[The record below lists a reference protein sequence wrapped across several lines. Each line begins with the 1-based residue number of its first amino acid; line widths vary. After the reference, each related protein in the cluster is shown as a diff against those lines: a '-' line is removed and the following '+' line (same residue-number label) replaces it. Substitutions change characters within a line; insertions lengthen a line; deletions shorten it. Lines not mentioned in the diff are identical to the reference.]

1 MWPSSR
7 STFAMEAFTF
17 EAGMLTSAFC
27 ARCALRM
34 RVSMSAMG
42 SVILIIHAYLLIPVI
57 VSADVWRLRLP
68 ARLDQTRHITAHRR
82 LAQLVA
88 SETEHAIHTVG
99 AAALAAAA
107 TLAGRARD
115 ARQRLEQTTQQ
126 HTHDH
131 QQKQIAELLFEL
143 GALGG

>member
-1 MWPSSR
+1 
-7 STFAMEAFTF
+7 MEAFTF

-57 VSADVWRLRLP
+57 VRADVWRLRLP

-88 SETEHAIHTVG
+88 SEPELAIHTVG
-99 AAALAAAA
+99 AAARAAAPGTCGA
-107 TLAGRARD
+107 ASRARPPAD
-115 ARQRLEQTTQQ
+115 SDR
-126 HTHDH
+126 
-131 QQKQIAELLFEL
+131 
-143 GALGG
+143 GASL